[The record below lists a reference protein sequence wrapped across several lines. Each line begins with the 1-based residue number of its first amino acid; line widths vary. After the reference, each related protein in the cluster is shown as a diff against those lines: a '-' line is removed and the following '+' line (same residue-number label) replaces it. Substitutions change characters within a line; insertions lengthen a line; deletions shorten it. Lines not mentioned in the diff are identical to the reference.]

1 MGVQKDPVVLNVPNH
16 LVYEPHAYI
25 RQNDRFERRAGYIYS
40 ENIAPL
46 WVGEFGWNQGGDDE
60 WNWYKDFVTYLEN
73 SKTQSSAPWGH
84 GHQLGLLW
92 LDAQQ

>member
-25 RQNDRFERRAGYIYS
+25 RQNDFEKLRQAIS
-40 ENIAPL
+40 TATTLFP
-46 WVGEFGWNQGGDDE
+46 VGGQIWWDQGGDDK

-73 SKTQSSAPWGH
+73 SKTQSSVPG
-84 GHQLGLLW
+84 GTGDQSGYFGLTPK
-92 LDAQQ
+92 Q